1 MKNDKQTVL
10 FYFLLKHHKHGW
22 LKQVR
27 VQFSNSI
34 IVVEP
39 HHFWKV
45 ESKTSWL
52 DWSNC
57 ICEVCV
63 KVAPTRVHKR
73 FSLSFFFFFQIRC
86 QVCRCL
92 NISHVTR
99 VWHEQR
105 RCHFSVTFPHFFR
118 KCSSEQRPVVTD
130 DKLDTRFDTHLMANK
145 ITLRLELHFH
155 IEFTFLKWCIL
166 TDVYLQ
172 LCVFNLFLRQTD
184 AFYLSGTYDDCELV
198 SFRYYQCSV

>member
-1 MKNDKQTVL
+1 MSNILVKKTKVLYSTILALSLRPAGIQQNNLCHKCVQWMKNDKQTVL

-118 KCSSEQRPVVTD
+118 KCSSEQRPVVT
-130 DKLDTRFDTHLMANK
+130 
-145 ITLRLELHFH
+145 
-155 IEFTFLKWCIL
+155 W
-166 TDVYLQ
+166 
-172 LCVFNLFLRQTD
+172 
-184 AFYLSGTYDDCELV
+184 
-198 SFRYYQCSV
+198 